1 MIVKNRIG
9 TGKDLK
15 KACES
20 YNEKILKNVIE
31 YAIDKLTDVIEGK
44 TKSVTVADLLEYRT
58 ILILFHIHRFKTDY
72 DLKSKKE
79 VEIK

>member
-15 KACES
+15 KSMES
-20 YNEKILKNVIE
+20 ITEKKLKEAVELN
-31 YAIDKLTDVIEGK
+31 IDKLTDVIEGK
-44 TKSVTVADLLEYRT
+44 VKSVTVTDLLTYRS

-72 DLKSKKE
+72 DLKTRKE
-79 VEIK
+79 IEIK

>member
-15 KACES
+15 KMIES
-20 YNEKILKNVIE
+20 ANEKALKQIIE
-31 YAIDKLTDVIEGK
+31 SDIDKLTDVIEGK
-44 TKSVTVADLLEYRT
+44 TKSVTVADLLEYRSC
-58 ILILFHIHRFKTDY
+58 LLLLHIHRFKTDY